1 MHLLQK
7 SLGGPKVKCAFFNET
22 TSLLNCI
29 LKQTLF
35 PKMDHNFWK
44 IVEKHTSCSLQF
56 FCHHLK
62 TISCWESCLTLI
74 NLILSTKLYFCTINS
89 FLFEN
94 WSYEKGRI
102 PFHPNLTV
110 IKSFK
115 WKISKLCNT
124 KWAFVS
130 QGGNFMIFVS
140 LKFYVRSIPG
150 VLEVQNLPI

>member
-7 SLGGPKVKCAFFNET
+7 SLGGPQVKCAFFNET

-62 TISCWESCLTLI
+62 TISCWKSCLTLI

-102 PFHPNLTV
+102 SFQTSLWWKGLKIIQNKPMLKLPEFFQIVALERITV
-110 IKSFK
+110 
-115 WKISKLCNT
+115 KI
-124 KWAFVS
+124 
-130 QGGNFMIFVS
+130 
-140 LKFYVRSIPG
+140 LKFPHSE
-150 VLEVQNLPI
+150 L